1 MSLRS
6 NRLADLL
13 ARAPQPVLTGYAA
26 TAAFTTYFCLYAFR
40 KPFSAAKYE
49 GLTLL
54 GTEIDLKT
62 AFVIGQVAGYA
73 LSKLIGIKVCS
84 EMTRERRSVMLLM
97 CVLMAEVALLFF
109 AVSPNEWKVVAIFI
123 NGLPLGMVWGLVVWY
138 LEGRRTSEL
147 LLAGLSCSFILAS
160 GVVKDVGRYLMTN
173 VHVAEFW
180 MPAAT
185 GALFLP
191 LFILSVWLLDHIP
204 NPTAEDE
211 LARTHRARMDSPHRW
226 SFFKHFLPGMLMLL
240 VVVFLLLAYR
250 DFRDNFG
257 VEVFA
262 QLGYGEEEF
271 ALFTRSEL
279 WVAFG
284 VMGALAGL
292 NLIRNNKL
300 GLLGAFCIMAGGTL
314 MMGVATLLHDAG
326 LVSGLTWMTLI
337 GLGSYLAYVPYGSVL
352 FDRLIASTQ
361 VVGTA
366 VFAIYLADSAGYLG
380 SVGALL
386 TKDLAAASLSKY
398 EFLRLMTY
406 ILSST
411 GTLLLVLSAAYFLLG
426 HRHHEEQELP
436 P

>member
-1 MSLRS
+1 
-6 NRLADLL
+6 
-13 ARAPQPVLTGYAA
+13 
-26 TAAFTTYFCLYAFR
+26 
-40 KPFSAAKYE
+40 
-49 GLTLL
+49 
-54 GTEIDLKT
+54 
-62 AFVIGQVAGYA
+62 
-73 LSKLIGIKVCS
+73 
-84 EMTRERRSVMLLM
+84 MLLM

-160 GVVKDVGRYLMTN
+160 GVVKDVGRYLMTT

-257 VEVFA
+257 VEIFA